1 MALLETYG
9 NPQQSSDYDCP
20 KYVAD
25 VSGKRCRH
33 YLKGGAC
40 ALADEFM
47 CVEWLKANGHAMPDG
62 HPSLVPPQ
70 TDLFGS
76 PTPSPKT
83 TSPRPKATKP
93 TTPTASVA
101 GSPVQPTNGE
111 KNRPLEPIPKTDID
125 SFKALGVEVCLRSE
139 EIGEVW
145 IVPDYRDSS
154 RKELS
159 IEHAATLCLVVGA
172 FPGSKVIAF
181 EKQTSDATPEEN
193 PT

>member
-9 NPQQSSDYDCP
+9 KRQQGSDYDCP
-20 KYVAD
+20 KYVPDA
-25 VSGKRCRH
+25 SGKRCRH

-47 CVEWLKANGHAMPDG
+47 CVEWLKANGHAMPEG
-62 HPSLVPPQ
+62 HPALVPPQ

-76 PTPSPKT
+76 PAPAP
-83 TSPRPKATKP
+83 KP
-93 TTPTASVA
+93 TSLKAKSGKPATPTIPVAAS
-101 GSPVQPTNGE
+101 PQQPTNGE
-111 KNRPLEPIPKTDID
+111 EQRLLEPIPKDD
-125 SFKALGVEVCLRSE
+125 VESFKALGVEVCLRSE

-181 EKQTSDATPEEN
+181 EKQPSDATPEEN